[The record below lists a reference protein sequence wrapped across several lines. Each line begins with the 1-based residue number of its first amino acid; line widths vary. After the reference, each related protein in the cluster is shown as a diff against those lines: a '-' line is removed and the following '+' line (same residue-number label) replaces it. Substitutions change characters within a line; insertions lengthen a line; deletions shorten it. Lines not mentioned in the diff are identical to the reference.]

1 MYAVLY
7 LIHRT
12 NGVIMH
18 NIRKFLLYGQ
28 GLYAHRLQNCILRAV
43 MLL

>member
-1 MYAVLY
+1 MTVLY

-12 NGVIMH
+12 NGVTVH
-18 NIRKFLLYGQ
+18 NICKFLLYGQ
-28 GLYAHRLQNCILRAV
+28 GLYAHCLQNCMLRAV